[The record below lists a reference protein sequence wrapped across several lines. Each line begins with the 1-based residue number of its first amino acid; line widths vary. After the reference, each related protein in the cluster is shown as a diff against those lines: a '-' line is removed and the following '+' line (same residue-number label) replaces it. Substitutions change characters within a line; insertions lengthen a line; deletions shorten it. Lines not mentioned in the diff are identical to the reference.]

1 MFESAP
7 SSFPTAHKH
16 RPVSTKRTISLFP
29 LSLSPFDF
37 HYPYVDPNTI
47 PSIPQRHLFFHSRLS
62 HFSSLHPHLPYPFFL
77 SSFSVSP
84 SLSDRT
90 SASLFALLSL
100 PISVSVI
107 STPGSVVS
115 EPVFV
120 VSTSVSIVSIS
131 VPVSVFI
138 SSPVIF
144 SPFDTARSV

>member
-62 HFSSLHPHLPYPFFL
+62 HFSSLHPHLPYLFFFPRFLYLRLYLTAPPLLCLLFYLCPYLFL
-77 SSFSVSP
+77 SFPHLVLSF
-84 SLSDRT
+84 L
-90 SASLFALLSL
+90 SLFLSFLHLFLLFL
-100 PISVSVI
+100 YLFPYLFLY
-107 STPGSVVS
+107 P
-115 EPVFV
+115 PL
-120 VSTSVSIVSIS
+120 
-131 VPVSVFI
+131 
-138 SSPVIF
+138 
-144 SPFDTARSV
+144 